1 MGERNLRGNN
11 GEDLEGQGR
20 RRRGVLWQKQP
31 QLRLVNIGLN
41 KCGAAWLKSWNSVV
55 ETSDLKMLQS
65 YYTNSAPIFKNFF
78 LFMFTC
84 NEEKQVVEGPHH
96 PFFPLLPSQPR
107 DCSTAPASSC
117 WAARSPL
124 RDQYSLSGG
133 NLSPNLCRLSLP
145 SRSTSIY
152 LTLRLES
159 LLLLITLMSWLSS
172 GPESFCSI
180 HFLTIWYSQSR
191 WDCISVSHSVNYEA
205 LRDKN
210 TINRNQKLI

>member
-1 MGERNLRGNN
+1 MEKILRDKGGGGEESCGRNSHNYAWSTL
-11 GEDLEGQGR
+11 LQTS
-20 RRRGVLWQKQP
+20 V
-31 QLRLVNIGLN
+31 GLLGWN
-41 KCGAAWLKSWNSVV
+41 LGTSWSFWSQN
-55 ETSDLKMLQS
+55 
-65 YYTNSAPIFKNFF
+65 APILLQEIRSIFQTFF
-78 LFMFTC
+78 LFMSTC

-117 WAARSPL
+117 SAARSPL
-124 RDQYSLSGG
+124 RDQYSLSLSGG
-133 NLSPNLCRLSLP
+133 NLSPNLCRLSFS
-145 SRSTSIY
+145 SRRTSIY

-159 LLLLITLMSWLSS
+159 LILLITLMSWLSS
-172 GPESFCSI
+172 GPKGFYSI

-205 LRDKN
+205 QRDKN